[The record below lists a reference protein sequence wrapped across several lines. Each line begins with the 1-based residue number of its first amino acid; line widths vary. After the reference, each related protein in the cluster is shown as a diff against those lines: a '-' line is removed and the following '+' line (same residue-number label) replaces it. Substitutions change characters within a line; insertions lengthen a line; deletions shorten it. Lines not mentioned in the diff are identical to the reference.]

1 MSDVKN
7 MEIDR
12 TNVDQTNIQKEEE
25 TVNNLLEAA
34 KKEIRAVK
42 EINAVNLKKARE
54 KAKLDLAIPLRSKK
68 VALLYRRALNEKKQL
83 LGLEPEP
90 SKVKFLAVVL
100 LLTKTFQSKGCIF
113 TQVI

>member
-1 MSDVKN
+1 MSDVTS
-7 MEIDR
+7 MEID
-12 TNVDQTNIQKEEE
+12 QKNIQKEEE

-42 EINAVNLKKARE
+42 EKNAAELKKAKE
-54 KAKLDLAIPLRSKK
+54 KAKSDLSIPLKSKK

-90 SKVKFLAVVL
+90 EKKPSKVKFLTVVL
-100 LLTKTFQSKGCIF
+100 LSTCENFSI
-113 TQVI
+113 